1 MVGHKTNKI
10 DLKAVFFCLNGNIP
24 YAIVCTIIVLP
35 ETILQN
41 QEKAARSARKA
52 RLNEEPVLGNVI
64 RIRSQNGILQRRFPT
79 GAHFQVRNCIYEL
92 KLT

>member
-10 DLKAVFFCLNGNIP
+10 DLKAVFFCFNNIP
-24 YAIVCTIIVLP
+24 YATVCTIIVLP
-35 ETILQN
+35 EMILQN

-52 RLNEEPVLGNVI
+52 RLNEEPELGNVI
-64 RIRSQNGILQRRFPT
+64 RIRSQNGILKRRFPT